1 MPMWESD
8 LPDDGPEALEW
19 LGRTPSPGGVVW
31 EEYLHEP
38 AEMAGLV
45 RELYAM
51 GSPRVFVPA
60 AFIRPRCLLP
70 HGERPEESFG
80 LSVHLPPSVE
90 ARWAV
95 LDFCAERAGRAGQ
108 MPPSS
113 ARRYAE
119 SGGTVLLAYVS

>member
-8 LPDDGPEALEW
+8 LSDDGPEALEW

-38 AEMAGLV
+38 TEMTGLV

-51 GSPRVFVPA
+51 VSPRVFVPA
-60 AFIRPRCLLP
+60 AFIRPCISLP
-70 HGERPEESFG
+70 DEERPEESFG
-80 LSVHLPPSVE
+80 LCVHLPPSVE
-90 ARWAV
+90 ARWAM
-95 LDFCAERAGRAGQ
+95 LDFFEERAGRAGQ

-113 ARRYAE
+113 ARQYAE
-119 SGGTVLLAYVS
+119 AGGIVLLAYVS